1 MVFAPEFDALFV
13 VKTLVFIADDLEYDV
28 EDDVEFLNTQVVT
41 P

>member
-1 MVFAPEFDALFV
+1 MVFAPEFDALLV
-13 VKTLVFIADDLEYDV
+13 VYTLVFIADDLEYDV